1 MIDEEL
7 VKQIFF
13 YCKNNDPNGLY
24 TDPTDESLDVLEFA
38 RKIEAV
44 LPHVNELHI
53 RLQEHARCVEIVKD
67 MNKSIAA
74 QLDYQK
80 PEQPHK

>member
-1 MIDEEL
+1 MISEDL

-24 TDPTDESLDVLEFA
+24 TDPTDESLDILEYA

-44 LPHVNELHI
+44 ISDQV
-53 RLQEHARCVEIVKD
+53 RLKEHARCVEIVRS
-67 MNKSIAA
+67 MNKDVARV
-74 QLDYQK
+74 LEDRK
-80 PEQPHK
+80 

>member
-1 MIDEEL
+1 MINEEL
-7 VKQIFF
+7 VKQVFF
-13 YCKNNDPNGLY
+13 YCKNNDPAGLY

-44 LPHVNELHI
+44 LQDTMELRI
-53 RLQEHARCVEIVKD
+53 RLQEHARCVGIVKS

>member
-1 MIDEEL
+1 MDESL

-38 RKIEAV
+38 NKIEAV
-44 LPHVNELHI
+44 VSDRI
-53 RLQEHARCVEIVKD
+53 RLKEHARCVEIVRS
-67 MNKSIAA
+67 MNKDVARV
-74 QLDYQK
+74 LEDRK
-80 PEQPHK
+80 

>member
-1 MIDEEL
+1 MNEDL

-44 LPHVNELHI
+44 LKFSI
-53 RLQEHARCVEIVKD
+53 RDEEHRRCVEIVKS
-67 MNKSIAA
+67 MNPNVARVLEEKR
-74 QLDYQK
+74 L
-80 PEQPHK
+80 